1 MRTVNLD
8 EITLS
13 KGAHS
18 PDSQFCVMELAAY
31 IAEEKWTDHP
41 KCVSRVI
48 AAFLRS
54 WNDAL
59 DDADR
64 QMLKPYATKALNTTG
79 SKKQE
84 AERAWMAIDWL
95 VRECAPA
102 FLRLAGLRNH
112 AISLETLA
120 SLTGTREATKAQP
133 TVDAARA
140 AAWAA
145 AGAKLR
151 PAVKALQASA
161 LKLLDRMIAV
171 TS

>member
-31 IAEEKWTDHP
+31 IAGEKWTDHP

-48 AAFLRS
+48 AAFLRL

-59 DDADR
+59 DDANR
-64 QMLKPYATKALNTTG
+64 QMLKPYAIKAVNTAGT
-79 SKKQE
+79 KKQE
-84 AERAWMAIDWL
+84 AERAWMATDWL

-102 FLRLAGLRNH
+102 FLRLAGLTNH
-112 AISLETLA
+112 ATALETLA
-120 SLTGTREATKAQP
+120 SLTGAREATKVQP
-133 TVDAARA
+133 TIDAARDA
-140 AAWAA
+140 ARDAAW
-145 AGAKLR
+145 AKLR